1 MKHWTKAAILAA
13 ISASALTFGCQSAA
27 TPEACSAICAQT
39 VQAEVVTEAA
49 ADTKEAES
57 MAADTQAA
65 GAKVGVKSR
74 SEIDDVY
81 KWKKDRFFA
90 TRDDFLKALA
100 DAEANVA
107 KVGQCGAFKDAATLK
122 TCLDNYFV
130 QHTSINKLTLYS
142 NMTVDTEPTPDHQM
156 DQKNAAAVM
165 AKFMEYAKN
174 IRTEL
179 LKLDNATLDKYF
191 AADADLKKHEAYIRN
206 IVRRANRVLSDDAER
221 VLTLAGDNLWA
232 EIDLN
237 EINSNSEDVFDAML
251 SSMDLPIIKDE
262 AGKDVQLTL
271 SNYSKYRRSA
281 DRNVRKAAVD
291 GLMITLKKYED
302 VLANAYIG
310 QIKND
315 VLFAKARK
323 YDTALEAYLDKDNI
337 PVALYHNLIST
348 VGNNLAPLH
357 RYVSLRKKTLG
368 LDSVHLYDMYI
379 PLTNE
384 GGADKSY
391 TYQEAVDLI
400 TTALAPL
407 GEDYIKRLK
416 TELDPATGSI
426 DLLPHADKTS
436 GAYSCSVYGYS
447 PFVLMNYQDSLG
459 DVSTLAHEL
468 GHSLHSIYAME
479 SQPPGS
485 YHYTMFLAEIA
496 STTNESILNDYL
508 YKNAQ
513 SDAEKIN
520 LLVEK
525 LENIRGTIYRQ
536 TLFAEFEYLAHT
548 AIEKGESINAEWL
561 SKLYGDLIKK
571 YYGAEYSMDGADDH
585 EWAYIPHFYYKY
597 YVYSY
602 ATGLSSA
609 LSFANMIAQ
618 SPDNAKKYIDMLK
631 AGASAP
637 SVDLLKAAG
646 VDLTTPAPIEFALQ
660 EFDKTL
666 TELEALL
673 AK

>member
-39 VQAEVVTEAA
+39 AQAEVVTEAA

-57 MAADTQAA
+57 MAAGTQAA

-191 AADADLKKHEAYIRN
+191 ATDADLKKHEAYIRN

-291 GLMITLKKYED
+291 GLMMTLKKYED

-310 QIKND
+310 QLKND

>member
-1 MKHWTKAAILAA
+1 MKHQTLKKAAILAA
-13 ISASALTFGCQSAA
+13 MSASLLAFGCQSAPTVESCSEICQQASQAA
-27 TPEACSAICAQT
+27 TE
-39 VQAEVVTEAA
+39 
-49 ADTKEAES
+49 KEAGA
-57 MAADTQAA
+57 MAENTQAAA

-90 TRDDFLKALA
+90 DRDAFLKALS

-107 KVGQCGAFKDAATLK
+107 KVGECGAFKDAATLK
-122 TCLDNYFV
+122 ACLDNYFV
-130 QHTSINKLTLYS
+130 QHTNINKLTLYS
-142 NMTVDTEPTPDHQM
+142 NMTVDTEPTPEHQM

-179 LKLDNATLDKYF
+179 LKLDNAKLDKFF
-191 AADADLKKHEAYIRN
+191 ASDPDLKKHEVYVRN
-206 IVRRANRVLSDDAER
+206 IVRRSNRVLSDDAER

-237 EINSNSEDVFDAML
+237 EIHSNSEDVFDAML

-271 SNYSKYRRSA
+271 SNYAKYRRSS

-291 GLMITLKKYED
+291 GLMMTLKKYED
-302 VLANAYIG
+302 VFANAYIG
-310 QIKND
+310 QVKND

-323 YDTALEAYLDKDNI
+323 YETALEAYLDKDNI
-337 PVALYHNLIST
+337 PVELYHNLIST

-357 RYVSLRKKTLG
+357 RYVQLRKKTLG

-379 PLTNE
+379 PLTSE

-416 TELDPATGSI
+416 VELDPATGSI
-426 DLLPHADKTS
+426 DLLPHDGKTS
-436 GAYSCSVYGYS
+436 GAYSCSVYGYA

-468 GHSLHSIYAME
+468 GHSMHSIYAME
-479 SQPPGS
+479 AQPPGS
-485 YHYTMFLAEIA
+485 FHYTMFLAEIA
-496 STTNESILNDYL
+496 STTNESIMNDYL

-548 AIEKGESINAEWL
+548 AVEKGESINAEWL
-561 SKLYGDLIKK
+561 SKTYGDLIKK
-571 YYGAEYSMDGADDH
+571 YYGAEYQMDGADDH

-609 LSFANMIAQ
+609 LTFANLIAQ

-646 VDLTTPAPIEFALQ
+646 VDLTTPAPIEFALK
-660 EFDKTL
+660 EFDRTL
-666 TELEALL
+666 TELETLL

>member
-39 VQAEVVTEAA
+39 AQAEVVTEAA

-57 MAADTQAA
+57 MAAETQAA

-291 GLMITLKKYED
+291 GLMMTLKKYED

-310 QIKND
+310 QLKND

-323 YDTALEAYLDKDNI
+323 YGTALEAYLDKDNI